1 MVKVLGMATTDLYG
15 VLGLSRGALQDEIRR
30 SYRRLAREYHPDAN
44 LEDPQAEERFKEVQ
58 HAYSIL
64 SDPQKRRDYDDG
76 LLGYPGPAPD
86 GMGAPYSDLA
96 DLFDFDHPFSA
107 RNEPPPP
114 VRGEDLTVRVGLG
127 FKEVLEDVT
136 ARVAVPLDETCQACG
151 GTATA
156 AGAACPACRGAGRV
170 RTSRQVTVRIP
181 AGAKDRMKVRV
192 PGRGSAGRNGGP
204 PGDLYVVTQVAKHA
218 VFEGRG
224 DDFHFELPVSFVEAA
239 TGAEV
244 EVPKPTGGMVKL
256 KLPSGTHD
264 GRRLRVRGAGPPKA
278 RGGGHGDLVAQ
289 ARVVVPKKLTRRERE
304 ILDAFAEER
313 NEDVRADLLC
323 RSREP

>member
-1 MVKVLGMATTDLYG
+1 MATVDLYG
-15 VLGLSRGALQDEIRR
+15 VLGLSQGALQDEIRR

-44 LEDPQAEERFKEVQ
+44 PEDGRAEERFKEVQ

-76 LLGYPGPAPD
+76 LLGYPGPAAPD
-86 GMGAPYSDLA
+86 GMGAPYSDAA
-96 DLFDFDHPFSA
+96 DLFDFDHAFGA

-114 VRGEDLTVRVGLG
+114 VRGEDLTVRIVLG

-136 ARVAVPLDETCQACG
+136 ARVAVPLDETCGACG

-156 AGAACPACRGAGRV
+156 AGAACPTCLRDGRV
-170 RTSRQVTVRIP
+170 QTSRQVTVRIP
-181 AGAKDRMKVRV
+181 AGAKDGMKVRV

-204 PGDLYVVTQVAKHA
+204 PGDLFVVTQVAKHA
-218 VFEGRG
+218 VFERRG
-224 DDFHFELPVSFVEAA
+224 EDFHFELPVSFVEAA
-239 TGAEV
+239 IGAEV
-244 EVPKPTGGMVKL
+244 EVPKPAGGMVKL
-256 KLPSGTHD
+256 KLPAGTHD
-264 GRRLRVRGAGPPKA
+264 GRRLRVPGAGPPKA
-278 RGGGHGDLVAQ
+278 RGGGYGDLVAR
-289 ARVVVPKKLTRRERE
+289 ARVVVPNKLTRRERE

-313 NEDVRADLLC
+313 NEEVRADLLR

>member
-1 MVKVLGMATTDLYG
+1 MATTDLYG

-44 LEDPQAEERFKEVQ
+44 LGDPQAEERFKEVQ

-64 SDPQKRRDYDDG
+64 SDPEKRRDYDDG
-76 LLGYPGPAPD
+76 LHAYAGAAGN

-96 DLFDFDHPFSA
+96 DLFDFDRPLGTK
-107 RNEPPPP
+107 RDEPPPP
-114 VRGEDLTVRVGLG
+114 VRGEDVTVRVGLG
-127 FKEVLEDVT
+127 FKEVLEEVM
-136 ARVAVPLDETCQACG
+136 ALVAVPVDEPCAACG
-151 GTATA
+151 GEASA
-156 AGAACPACRGAGRV
+156 AGVACPACRGAGRV

-181 AGAKDRMKVRV
+181 AGAKDGMKVRI
-192 PGRGSAGRNGGP
+192 PGRGSAGKNGGP

-218 VFEGRG
+218 VFERRG
-224 DDFHFELPVSFVEAA
+224 DDFHVEVPVSFVEAA

-244 EVPKPTGGMVKL
+244 EVPRPLGGMVKL
-256 KLPSGTHD
+256 KLPAGTQD
-264 GRRLRVRGAGPPKA
+264 GRRLRVRGAGPPKT
-278 RGGGHGDLVAQ
+278 RGTGYGDLVAR

-313 NEDVRADLLC
+313 NEDVRADLLR